1 MKQAISTG
9 WDCPRA
15 KILVKL
21 REGGSEEFQ
30 IQTIGRIRRMP
41 ERKHYGLNT
50 LDYCYIYT
58 LDSRYKMGLLSS
70 MDKAYQV
77 RRLFVRDE
85 AKKFTMVKELRNL
98 DFDGLGE
105 RETLEKLYKFFQKN
119 IALEMICE

>member
-1 MKQAISTG
+1 
-9 WDCPRA
+9 
-15 KILVKL
+15 
-21 REGGSEEFQ
+21 
-30 IQTIGRIRRMP
+30 MP

-105 RETLEKLYKFFQKN
+105 RETLEKLYKFFQKKYSLGN
-119 IALEMICE
+119 DMRINQENLRSHGNRQ